1 MLTFGP
7 RCDVTDLKT
16 VVYLDNLCSRMGLD
30 SISTGGVIAFA
41 MDLWEHG
48 ILTATDTNGLT
59 LRWGDGD
66 VMETL
71 IQQIAYQRGFGKVL
85 SQGVRQAAHIIGNGA
100 ERFAAHVK
108 GLELSTYN
116 PVEIMGTALGY
127 AVASRGGDFSHV
139 HPSLE
144 YRWSP
149 EKAEQFFHTP
159 SAVDIHSIQG
169 KGKLV
174 KWAMIINAVVDSLG
188 ICKVPALALLEDFD
202 LQREVE
208 LTSAF
213 LGEMISADEL
223 FEVGERIATLER
235 LFNLRHGAT
244 AADDTLPAMFTEDAE
259 HPVAIEPMVQ
269 DFYVAMDWDPKGQ
282 PSRRSVQRLKI

>member
-1 MLTFGP
+1 
-7 RCDVTDLKT
+7 
-16 VVYLDNLCSRMGLD
+16 
-30 SISTGGVIAFA
+30 
-41 MDLWEHG
+41 
-48 ILTATDTNGLT
+48 
-59 LRWGDGD
+59 
-66 VMETL
+66 METL
-71 IQQIAYQRGFGKVL
+71 IRQIAYQEGFGKTL
-85 SQGVRQAAHIIGNGA
+85 AQGVRRAAQIIGRGA

-116 PVEIMGTALGY
+116 PFEIMGTALGY

-149 EKAEQFFHTP
+149 KKAEQFFHAS
-159 SAVDIHSIQG
+159 SAVDIHSTKG
-169 KGKLV
+169 KGRLV
-174 KWAMIINAVVDSLG
+174 KWAMCVNAVVDSLG

-202 LQREVE
+202 LQREAE

-213 LGEMISADEL
+213 LGETISADEL

-282 PSRRSVQRLKI
+282 PSRRSVQRLKIK